1 MTNQVVDIRKKT
13 GNDAVVRGLAVHSR
27 LEYFEDLSLLH
38 FCLSDGEMC
47 IILILNTIC

>member
-13 GNDAVVRGLAVHSR
+13 GNDAVVRGLAVNSW

-38 FCLSDGEMC
+38 YCLSNGEIC
-47 IILILNTIC
+47 VVLILNTIF